1 MYWGSLVRVNNVFN
15 KWFKETNVV
24 DKNFLQSE
32 RTEFQANKTITNHA
46 G

>member
-15 KWFKETNVV
+15 KWFKETNV

-32 RTEFQANKTITNHA
+32 RTKFQANKTITNHA